1 MKKIDSN
8 KINLQGNELKYIKEA
23 ISSNRI
29 SGDGE
34 FTKKCNQF
42 IENSLQVKKSM
53 LTTSCTHALEMSAL
67 LLDIK
72 PGDEVILSP
81 FTFVSTAN
89 AFMLRGAIPVFA
101 DIRSDTLNI
110 DEKKIEP
117 LITNK
122 TKAIIVVHYAGVA
135 CEMDKITNLAKKYDI
150 DIIEDNAHGI
160 FGKYQNNYL
169 GSFGTFGTL
178 SFHETKNFSC
188 GEGGALIIN
197 NPKYIERAEILR
209 EKGTNRSKFLR
220 GEIDK
225 YSWVDIGSS
234 YLPSEILAAY
244 LYSQF
249 EQKEKIQ
256 SKRKKIWNYYN
267 KNLKDWADINFLQLP
282 SIPKHCEQ
290 NHHIFYIIMPSNNSR
305 DKLMYCLREKGI
317 AATFHFLPLNKSKMG
332 RQLSKNKYSC
342 PVAVDLS
349 LRLLRLPIHNN
360 LKTELIDLNHFFDFK
375 F

>member
-23 ISSNRI
+23 INSNRI

-305 DKLMYCLREKGI
+305 DKLMYYLREKGI

>member
-1 MKKIDSN
+1 MKKIKFN
-8 KINLQGNELKYIKEA
+8 KVDFQGNEIEYIKET
-23 ISSNRI
+23 INSNRI
-29 SGDGE
+29 SGDGN
-34 FTKKCNQF
+34 FTKKCNEF
-42 IENSLQVKKSM
+42 IEKSLNVNKAI

-67 LLDIK
+67 LLNIK

-89 AFMLRGAIPVFA
+89 AFMLRGAIPIFV

-117 LITNK
+117 LITSR
-122 TKAIIVVHYAGVA
+122 TKVIIVVHYAGVG
-135 CEMDKITNLAKKYDI
+135 CEMNEIIKLANKYDI
-150 DIIEDNAHGI
+150 DLVEDNAHGF
-160 FGKYQNNYL
+160 FGKYQDTYL
-169 GSFGTFGTL
+169 GSFGTFSTL

-197 NPKYIERAEILR
+197 DPKYIERAEIIR

-234 YLPSEILAAY
+234 FLPSEILAAY
-244 LYSQF
+244 LYAQF

-256 SKRKKIWNYYN
+256 SNRKKIWNFYY
-267 KNLKDWADINFLQLP
+267 KNLKDWAKNNSIQLP
-282 SIPKHCEQ
+282 IIPDNCQHPY
-290 NHHIFYIIMPSNNSR
+290 HIFYLIMRTNSSR
-305 DKLMYCLREKGI
+305 NDLIEYLRIKGI
-317 AATFHFLPLNKSKMG
+317 PAAFHFLPLHKSKMG
-332 RQLSKNKYSC
+332 IHLTGNKSNC
-342 PVAVDLS
+342 PISEDMS
-349 LRLLRLPIHNN
+349 LRILRLPIHNG
-360 LKTELIDLNHFFDFK
+360 LKTDLININHFFDFK